1 MSFQTVTFV
10 AMKLLIIEDDR
21 EIQESVLAYL
31 APEGYLCEQ
40 AFDFGSA
47 QDKISSFD
55 YDCLLIDINLPD
67 GSGLDLI
74 KEAKRLKKPSGIIVI
89 TARDAINDRV
99 KALEFGADDY
109 LVKPFNLAELNAR
122 IKSLI
127 RRIQFQGNNSITYGD
142 LEVFPDSFQVLAK
155 GRPVELTKK
164 EFELLLFF
172 VSNAGRVIAKESLA
186 GQLWGDDSDFSY
198 SFDFVYAQIKNLRK
212 KLREKGAADYIK
224 TIYGVGYKFEK
235 E

>member
-1 MSFQTVTFV
+1 
-10 AMKLLIIEDDR
+10 MKLLIVEDDH
-21 EIQESVLAYL
+21 EIQESIMAYL

-40 AFDFGSA
+40 AYNFSCA
-47 QDKISSFD
+47 SDKIESFG

-74 KEAKRLKKPSGIIVI
+74 KQAKRLKKPSGIIVI
-89 TARDAINDRV
+89 TARDAIIDRV

-127 RRIQFQGNNSITYGD
+127 RRMHFQGSNFITQGD
-142 LEVFPDSFQVLAK
+142 LQIFPDSFQVLVK
-155 GRPVELTKK
+155 GQPLELTKK

-186 GQLWGDDSDFSY
+186 GQLWGDDTDLSY

-212 KLREKGAADYIK
+212 KLKEKGAKDYIK
-224 TIYGVGYKFEK
+224 TIYGVGYKFET

>member
-1 MSFQTVTFV
+1 
-10 AMKLLIIEDDR
+10 MKLLIVEDDR
-21 EIQESVLAYL
+21 EIQASILAYL

-40 AFDFGSA
+40 AFDYGSA
-47 QDKISSFD
+47 ADRIESFD

-74 KEAKRLKKPSGIIVI
+74 LLAKRLKKPSGIIVI
-89 TARDAINDRV
+89 TARDAISDRV

-127 RRIQFQGNNSITYGD
+127 RRLHFQGNNSMVYGD
-142 LEVFPDSFQVLAK
+142 VQVFPDSFQALVK
-155 GRPVELTKK
+155 GQPLELTKK

-186 GQLWGDDSDFSY
+186 GQLWGDDTDLSY

-212 KLREKGAADYIK
+212 KLREKGAKDYIK
-224 TIYGVGYKFEK
+224 TIYGVGYKFEN

>member
-1 MSFQTVTFV
+1 
-10 AMKLLIIEDDR
+10 MKLLIIEDDR

-127 RRIQFQGNNSITYGD
+127 RRIQFQGNNSITYRD

>member
-1 MSFQTVTFV
+1 
-10 AMKLLIIEDDR
+10 MKLLIIEDDH
-21 EIQESVLAYL
+21 EIQESILAYL
-31 APEGYLCEQ
+31 APEGCLCEQ
-40 AFDFGSA
+40 SFDFRSA
-47 QDKISSFD
+47 LDKIQSFD

-74 KEAKRLKKPSGIIVI
+74 KEARRLKKPTGIIVI

-127 RRIQFQGNNSITYGD
+127 RRMQFQGNNSMVQGD
-142 LEVFPDSFQVLAK
+142 LQIFPDSFQVLVK
-155 GRPVELTKK
+155 GQSVELTKK
-164 EFELLLFF
+164 EFDLLLFF

-212 KLREKGAADYIK
+212 KLREKGAKDYIK

>member
-1 MSFQTVTFV
+1 
-10 AMKLLIIEDDR
+10 MKLLIVEDDR
-21 EIQESVLAYL
+21 EIQESILAYL

-40 AFDFGSA
+40 TFDFGSA
-47 QDKISSFD
+47 SDKIQSFD

-74 KEAKRLKKPSGIIVI
+74 KQARRLKKSSGIIVI

-127 RRIQFQGNNSITYGD
+127 RRMQFQGSNSIILGD
-142 LEVFPDSFQVLAK
+142 LQVFPDSFQVTIK
-155 GRPVELTKK
+155 GQPVELTKK

-212 KLREKGAADYIK
+212 KLREKGATDYIK

-235 E
+235 D

>member
-155 GRPVELTKK
+155 DRPVELTKK

-212 KLREKGAADYIK
+212 KLRAKGAADYIK

>member
-1 MSFQTVTFV
+1 
-10 AMKLLIIEDDR
+10 MKLLIIEDDP
-21 EIQESVLAYL
+21 EIQDSILAYL
-31 APEGYLCEQ
+31 SPEGYICEQ
-40 AFDFGSA
+40 AFDFTEA
-47 QDKISSFD
+47 ADRMESFD

-74 KEAKRLKKPSGIIVI
+74 RRAKQLKLRSGIIVI

-122 IKSLI
+122 IKSLL
-127 RRIQFQGNNSITYGD
+127 RRIRFQGNNSITYEE
-142 LEVFPDSFQVLAK
+142 LEIFPDSFQVLVK
-155 GRPVELTKK
+155 GQPLELTKK